1 MFVHV
6 YVHIVFIAVKMLVL
20 YLTLS
25 SDIQMI
31 SNCQWLFPFTG
42 GTPETCPAGQIRCK
56 NGDCVVGK
64 LCDGLPECY
73 DGSDEDGCGKLIL

>member
-1 MFVHV
+1 MIGIGLGAPFKVCWSILLDGV
-6 YVHIVFIAVKMLVL
+6 PSLIYKWSQIV
-20 YLTLS
+20 
-25 SDIQMI
+25 SDCFRSI
-31 SNCQWLFPFTG
+31 G